1 VKPAN
6 EELILQRAPRGKRRI
21 SLSRSQWM
29 WATMG
34 VIVAITIA
42 ALAFTNLREVYN
54 SQKDFVVGLLAS
66 LAAVCFTKAFSRT
79 RETHALELIREDRPG
94 PVSDTLDEVVRKRL
108 DRNGV
113 FEANVLLQRNLESAQ
128 DRLSEYYHAQTQQLD
143 FYKHAALLRVV
154 ISDMDKALANTVS
167 LKRGFGK
174 ARGDQH
180 DYQIAAK
187 DRHMLVSV
195 LRDLRESVKR
205 KDAAYESLLAKG
217 NGLVPH
223 ETWDVFA
230 VLTGDVLKAELI
242 LESLLCEYIRFPPEE
257 GLRSIVEYL
266 DAALRR
272 AKEFQQSIG
281 EHNSPMVFHIML
293 ADLTSA
299 IEVLRRIDLPDAIP
313 EPATTQP

>member
-1 VKPAN
+1 MKRN
-6 EELILQRAPRGKRRI
+6 SEELILQKAPRTKRRV

-34 VIVAITIA
+34 VIVAIVIS
-42 ALAFTNLREVYN
+42 ALAFANLREVYN

-66 LAAVCFTKAFSRT
+66 LAAVCFTKAFSRN
-79 RETHALELIREDRPG
+79 RETHALELIRADRPG
-94 PVSDTLDEVVRKRL
+94 PVSDALDEVVRKRL

-113 FEANVLLQRNLESAQ
+113 FEANVLLQRNLEAAQ
-128 DRLSEYYHAQTQQLD
+128 DRLTEYYHAQSQQLE

-154 ISDMDKALANTVS
+154 ISDMDKAMANTVN
-167 LKRGFGK
+167 LRRGFGK
-174 ARGDQH
+174 AQGDQH
-180 DYQIAAK
+180 DYRIAAK

-205 KDAAYESLLAKG
+205 KDATYEALRAKG
-217 NGLVPH
+217 NGLVST

-242 LESLLCEYIRFPPEE
+242 LESLLCEHVRFPPEE
-257 GLRSIVEYL
+257 GLRSIVDYL

-293 ADLTSA
+293 ADLSNATE
-299 IEVLRRIDLPDAIP
+299 ILRRIDLPDAIP
-313 EPATTQP
+313 EPAAQR